1 MGVGCYAYWYR
12 DNPSYV
18 ETSPDPTLQYPAPKR
33 FDGKRKEINSAL
45 PGLQTQADGQINKQL
60 RRPTKGPEED
70 VCSEEELKCWER
82 FGRA

>member
-33 FDGKRKEINSAL
+33 FDGKRKEINYL
-45 PGLQTQADGQINKQL
+45 PSLQTQVDGQIKQL
-60 RRPTKGPEED
+60 RRPKKRPEQD
-70 VCSEEELKCWER
+70 VCSEEELKYWER